1 MILGPNIPFQSVGGT
16 LVQLRKNL
24 MLIDGDKK
32 AFLIC
37 IIEQRFKITFCTW
50 REGEKQEEDRKYQ
63 VALMAPRFFLN
74 CTANNVKSIDHQ
86 LDTVHPRDPQ

>member
-1 MILGPNIPFQSVGGT
+1 
-16 LVQLRKNL
+16 

-32 AFLIC
+32 ALLKCRIQER
-37 IIEQRFKITFCTW
+37 IKNIFCTW

-86 LDTVHPRDPQ
+86 LDTVHPRDRQ